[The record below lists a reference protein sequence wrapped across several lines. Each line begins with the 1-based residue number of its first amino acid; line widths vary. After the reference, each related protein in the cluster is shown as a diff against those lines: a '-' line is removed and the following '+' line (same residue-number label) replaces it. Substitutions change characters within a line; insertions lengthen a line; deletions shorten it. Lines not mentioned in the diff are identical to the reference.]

1 MAEVASSQYLYQILF
16 GLFAQLGYIGQI
28 VK

>member
-1 MAEVASSQYLYQILF
+1 MTEVASSQYLYQILL
-16 GLFAQLGYIGQI
+16 GLFAQLNHIGQI